1 MHFVIFHERTK
12 NMKRVIS
19 VLLSLMM
26 IAGLLNCTVISSS
39 AASDEWSGTFNFSD
53 FTGDTANIASDCFG
67 ATDGTATVESIRTF
81 DMRDGFSLSAKLT
94 MKNSTATYLGE
105 YCSMKAG
112 NIELRITNIAGS
124 DTYNAELYAN
134 AERIATAPLSSA
146 PNGKY
151 RLFVNKNEIW
161 VMLNNTFIKFTDNN
175 GNSKEYIAR
184 PENALTADSK
194 LSFTVSGNGSGAK
207 NRCWDS
213 FLLLAR
219 EATKYDSKTVY
230 LRLVSY
236 DAAEENAYF
245 AVPDRTVIYT
255 GDKITLNY
263 SAYTAFT
270 WPNGKKQTE
279 WNMRADN
286 GQTGQPANGYKFSFD
301 EAGTHSITASSVGFK
316 LITFEVVDRFY
327 APTSAKE
334 EASTDTVYPDG
345 SSLPFTD
352 KLVTGDA
359 ADLYNNPVDSGV
371 YFTSDIW
378 QAVPLIS
385 QDLIDAG
392 YSGGEGCQLV
402 NNISY
407 GNDGKLAFLG
417 TDVGGI
423 YKSVDG
429 GANWY
434 PCTVGFVA
442 NGATSIVVDP
452 KNNNK
457 VLCVGAS
464 SSYDDSNG
472 ILMSTDAGESWSLV
486 FNGSQMEGSVGWH
499 GDMRIQIA
507 YDETSYDA
515 DLGYCKT
522 VYWSRENNTNSSANN
537 HPAIYKS
544 TDGGYTWAELPN
556 TTSYGGKQIRVS
568 SDTGWVYV
576 NNNDGIYRS
585 KDGGSNWEQVLNQY
599 VAGFDMV
606 STHPSNLYATN
617 ENGMIVSS
625 DYGDTWETFKGNNF
639 PDSGYSIYFTVSPT
653 DPDNIM
659 LQQYYDTYKYIC
671 YYSNDGGHTWDS
683 ININRT
689 GHWNGTSGASYH
701 SFAWNPVHK
710 NTVITSGW
718 GGVYKSI
725 NGGSDFFWSNA
736 GFNSICG
743 GGSVN
748 FSVNNPEILST
759 ASQDFNGGYTTD
771 SGKTW
776 SYINWAGNAWGGF
789 TYGSYAIDENTI
801 ITGVS
806 SKMYGTPVLCY
817 THDGGK
823 TITNTGLSITGKQ
836 IGCGALNNNNIAFL
850 GEYRTTNGGYTFTKM
865 DGCTGV
871 FTVDRVTG
879 RLFGVNGSAI
889 VTSTDNGATW
899 STVSTQFSDVSDIA
913 YSSSTGKLYVV
924 AKSALYVGTPDYS
937 SSTNSFTV
945 CHFTASSSANC
956 VAVDPNN
963 NQVVYVGCSSPAYH
977 DIKAIWRSLDGGNS
991 WTCLTR
997 SAGDGRESADGGKQP
1012 IAIRVSPVTGEL
1024 FVVTGCRGIW
1034 KIAAPPQ
1041 WYLESRIETR
1051 PAPVA
1056 MLDRICNDIAENA
1069 PEYISNFS
1077 KSSAQYIYTK
1087 SDFNNIRYNLGGFYI
1102 LMNDIEFTE
1111 ADFLPGGAFYNS
1123 GNGWTPFLKEHK
1135 IGSPFS
1141 GVFYGNGHVIRG
1153 LKCFNNCD
1161 FQSIFGR
1168 VDGLVMRTGFEDCVI
1183 GSNAGTLY
1191 SSVIA
1196 AQSYGVIVDCY
1207 IKDCVINTSSGH
1219 IGSFVGFNCGT
1230 IRNCYTT
1237 CTYTGSKASSA
1248 YPFVAWDAGSS
1259 SDTQNTGLYYLDST
1273 TNNQKSGNRIIPT
1286 ALSAEQMKQENS
1298 FVGFDFEN
1306 TWEFKTGDNSPTLRT
1321 FVEEIDPSVGM
1332 TASINVTNA
1341 NLRIGSRM
1349 LTAVTLTDADGNS
1362 VTPETYFY
1370 TTTPDIVEVNQEGR
1384 ITALKGGTGY
1394 VYVTEMTS
1402 GKIMRVTLN
1411 VSLATLPGDVNCDK
1425 KIDSMDILSMQQ
1437 MILGLAQLSD
1447 QGKYNADITNDGFLT
1462 ADDLLALQ
1470 QYILGT
1476 IDID

>member
-1 MHFVIFHERTK
+1 
-12 NMKRVIS
+12 MKKA
-19 VLLSLMM
+19 LSAILALMM
-26 IAGLLNCTVISSS
+26 IAGLLNCTAVSSS
-39 AASDEWSGTFNFSD
+39 AASDEWSGTFNSSD
-53 FTGDTANIASDCFG
+53 FTGDTANITSDYFG
-67 ATDGTATVESIRTF
+67 TADGTATVTSTRTF
-81 DMRDGFSLSAKLT
+81 DMRDGFSLSSKLT
-94 MKNSTATYLGE
+94 MKNSTSSYLGE
-105 YCSMKAG
+105 YCSMQAG
-112 NIELRITNIAGS
+112 NIELRITNVAES
-124 DTYNAELYAN
+124 DSYNAELYAN
-134 AERIATAPLSSA
+134 SERIATAPLSSE

-161 VMLNNTFIKFTDNN
+161 VMLNNALLTFTDTN
-175 GNSKEYIAR
+175 GNSSVYVAR

-194 LSFTVSGNGSGAK
+194 LSFTVSGNGSAAG
-207 NRCWDS
+207 NRCWRS
-213 FLLLAR
+213 FLLLAK
-219 EATKYDSKTVY
+219 EATKYDAKTVY
-230 LRLVSY
+230 LRLTSY

-245 AVPDRTVIYT
+245 VVPDRTVIYT

-263 SAYTAFT
+263 SPYSEFT
-270 WPNGKKQTE
+270 WPNGNKQKE
-279 WNMRADN
+279 WNMRSDD
-286 GQTGQPANGYKFSFD
+286 GQKGQPANGFKFSFD
-301 EAGTHSITASSVGFK
+301 EAGTHYILASSVGYK

-334 EASTDTVYPDG
+334 EESNDTVYPDG

-352 KLVTGDA
+352 KLVSGDK

-378 QAVPLIS
+378 QEVPLIS
-385 QDLIDAG
+385 RELIDAG

-402 NNISY
+402 NNISF

-429 GANWY
+429 GSNWY
-434 PCTVGFVA
+434 PCTVGFTA

-464 SSYDDSNG
+464 SGYDDSNG
-472 ILMSTDAGESWSLV
+472 ILLSTDAGESWSLV

-522 VYWSRENNTNSSANN
+522 VYWSRENNTNNSDNN

-544 TDGGYTWAELPN
+544 TDGGYTWQELPN

-585 KDGGSNWEQVLNQY
+585 KDGGSNWEKVFDQY

-617 ENGMIVSS
+617 SNGMIVST
-625 DYGDTWETFKGNNF
+625 DHGETWETFKGNNF
-639 PDSGYSIYFTVSPT
+639 PDSGYSIYFTVSPA

-659 LQQYYDTYKYIC
+659 LQQYYDTYKYTC
-671 YYSNDGGHTWDS
+671 YYSNDGGHTWDT
-683 ININRT
+683 INIDKT
-689 GHWNGTSGASYH
+689 GHWNGTSGSSYH
-701 SFAWNPVHK
+701 SFAWSPVYK

-743 GGSVN
+743 GGGIN

-759 ASQDFNGGYTTD
+759 ASQDFNGGYSTD

-806 SKMYGTPVLCY
+806 EKMYGTPTLCY

-823 TITNTGLSITGKQ
+823 TITNTGLSINGKQ

-879 RLFGVNGSAI
+879 RLFGVNGSTI

-913 YSSSTGKLYVV
+913 YSPSTGKLYVIS
-924 AKSALYVGTPDYS
+924 KSSLYSGTIDFNS
-937 SSTNSFTV
+937 SNNSFGKCYFST
-945 CHFTASSSANC
+945 SAFANT

-963 NQVVYVGCSSPAYH
+963 DQVVYVGCNSQAYH
-977 DIKAIWRSLDGGNS
+977 DIKAIWRSLNGGSS

-997 SAGDGRESADGGKQP
+997 SAGDGRECADGAKQP
-1012 IAIRVSPVTGEL
+1012 IAMRVSPVTGEL

-1034 KIAAPPQ
+1034 KITAPPQ
-1041 WYLESRIETR
+1041 WYLDSHIETR
-1051 PAPVA
+1051 QQPVA
-1056 MLDRICNDIAENA
+1056 MIDRICNDIATNA
-1069 PEYISNFS
+1069 PEFMASFD
-1077 KSSAQYIYTK
+1077 SSAVQYIYTK
-1087 SDFNNIRYNLGGFYI
+1087 SDFNNIRYNLSGFYV

-1111 ADFLPGGAFYNS
+1111 ADFQPGGAFYNS
-1123 GNGWTPFLKEHK
+1123 GNGWTPFMKEFK
-1135 IGSPFS
+1135 GGNPFS

-1153 LKCFNNCD
+1153 LRCYNNCD

-1168 VDGLVMRTGFEDCVI
+1168 IDGLVMRTGFEDCYI
-1183 GSNAGTLY
+1183 GNNASNLY

-1207 IKDCVINTSSGH
+1207 IKDCVINTSSTRV
-1219 IGSFVGFNCGT
+1219 GSYVGFNCGT

-1237 CTYTGSKASSA
+1237 CTYTGNTASSA

-1273 TNNQKSGNRIIPT
+1273 TNNQKSGDRIVPT
-1286 ALSAEQMKQENS
+1286 ALSAEQMKQESS

-1306 TWEFKTGDNSPTLRT
+1306 SWEIKDGADTPTLRT
-1321 FVEEIDPSVGM
+1321 FVDEVDPTIGM
-1332 TASINVTNA
+1332 TATVNVTNA
-1341 NLRIGSRM
+1341 KLRIGAKLS
-1349 LTAVTLTDADGNS
+1349 VSVSLTDANGNA
-1362 VTPETYFY
+1362 VTPDTYFY
-1370 TTTPDIVEVNQEGR
+1370 TTTPDIVEVNQEGK
-1384 ITALKGGTGY
+1384 ITALKGGIGY
-1394 VYVTEMTS
+1394 VYVTEMTT

-1411 VSLATLPGDVNCDK
+1411 VSLATLPGDVNCDG
-1425 KIDSMDILSMQQ
+1425 KIDSIDILSMQQ
-1437 MILGLAQLSD
+1437 MILGLSQLSN
-1447 QGKYNADITNDGFLT
+1447 QGKYNADLNNDGFLT
-1462 ADDLLALQ
+1462 ADDLLTLQ

-1476 IDID
+1476 TDIN